1 MKKNIWERA
10 TVAALVLGTAGWLT
24 GGCGNETQEVSTN
37 TLIPFAS
44 PFASVIPAGSI
55 TLTGAQ
61 VPAGTQTISVRFTL
75 PNGQTATTT
84 GVQSAAGVISAPTP
98 SGFTGTSAVQV
109 TYQGTGGTLLGTQTT
124 TANLVGNNQPVSA
137 QLGTF
142 VGPTPSPLP
151 TITPTPPP
159 AISPTPTPAPSVTPP
174 PAPSPIA
181 GLTGNIAIT
190 GNALVQTNNTTQ
202 LTATGNVSGTA
213 TNITNQVGWTT
224 SNAAVANVSA
234 TGLVRGNSAGN
245 ATITATSGNSTGS
258 FNVTVV
264 APPPPPPTDN

>member
-1 MKKNIWERA
+1 MKKNMWERA

-55 TLTGAQ
+55 QLSGAQ
-61 VPAGTQTISVRFTL
+61 VPAGTQTITVRFTL

-84 GVQSAAGVISAPTP
+84 GTQTAAGVITAPTP
-98 SGFTGTSAVQV
+98 AGFTGTSTVLV

-124 TANLVGNNQPVSA
+124 TANLLGNNQTVTA
-137 QLGTF
+137 QLGAF
-142 VGPTPSPLP
+142 VGPTPSPV
-151 TITPTPPP
+151 ITPTPTPTP
-159 AISPTPTPAPSVTPP
+159 AISPTPTPAPSATPTPLPPVT
-174 PAPSPIA
+174 
-181 GLTGNIAIT
+181 GLVGPIAIT

-202 LTATGNVSGTA
+202 LTATGNVSGTS
-213 TNITNQVGWTT
+213 TNITNNVTWTT
-224 SNAAVANVSA
+224 SNNAIANVSA
-234 TGLVRGNSAGN
+234 TGVVRGNSAGN
-245 ATITATSGNSTGS
+245 ATITATSGNSTGA